1 MTQSYQDWLNE
12 DASHLALEA
21 EVEEHARLADMHEC
35 AAPEEDVEG
44 CNCNRC
50 IKARELSAAN

>member
-1 MTQSYQDWLNE
+1 MIRYGTKADW
-12 DASHLALEA
+12 A
-21 EVEEHARLADMHEC
+21 ELEEHIRLADMHEA

>member
-1 MTQSYQDWLNE
+1 MKNRFNGTKADW
-12 DASHLALEA
+12 A
-21 EVEEHARLADMHEC
+21 ELKEHIRLAEMHEC

-44 CNCNRC
+44 CYCNRC